1 MYYVLDH
8 KKAQI
13 DRNMNIININLEITK
28 LVFAA
33 LETKFFNLLYSH
45 LIEKVNFTEKYCFSY
60 NDKEILFVNEDY
72 VYKNGLD
79 FTSKISLLKL

>member
-1 MYYVLDH
+1 
-8 KKAQI
+8 
-13 DRNMNIININLEITK
+13 MNIININLEITK

-60 NDKEILFVNEDY
+60 NDKEILFANEDY
-72 VYKNGLD
+72 VYKNGLALAQPAGAADAAGD